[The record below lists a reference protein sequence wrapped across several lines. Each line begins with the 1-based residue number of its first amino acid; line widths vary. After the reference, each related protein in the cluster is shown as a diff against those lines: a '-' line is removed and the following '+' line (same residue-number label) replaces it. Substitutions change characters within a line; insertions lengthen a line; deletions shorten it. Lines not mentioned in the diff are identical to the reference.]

1 MALAPELFY
10 SAAMALSDREKRLL
24 AEMEAALATDDPRLQ
39 STLAGTT
46 LAKSRPRLLI
56 SALVVVAGLAT
67 IFTGLIAQLTLI
79 GVAGFLI
86 ALAGLISALRS
97 ISAPGALRAPKAKKG
112 NSAFSDRIQERWDR
126 RNFDQ

>member
-1 MALAPELFY
+1 
-10 SAAMALSDREKRLL
+10 MALSDREKRLL

-46 LAKSRPRLLI
+46 LSQSRPRLLI
-56 SALVVVAGLAT
+56 SALVVIAGLAT
-67 IFTGLIAQLTLI
+67 IFTGLIAKLTLI

-86 ALAGLISALRS
+86 ALVGLISALRS
-97 ISAPGALRAPKAKKG
+97 LSAPGAPRAPRAKKNG
-112 NSAFSDRIQERWDR
+112 SAFSDRIQERWDR